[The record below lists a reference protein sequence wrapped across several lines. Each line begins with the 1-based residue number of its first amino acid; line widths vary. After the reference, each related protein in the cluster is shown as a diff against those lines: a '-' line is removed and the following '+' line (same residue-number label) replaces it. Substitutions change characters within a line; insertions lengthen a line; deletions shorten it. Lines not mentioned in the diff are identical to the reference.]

1 MAMRDSYQDDLLPM
15 LVIDEPGARD
25 HLADPDADTWWADCA
40 RRGIETLAKTG
51 EAFDAYTLTELG
63 LPDRDH
69 PNRWGAMFNA
79 AYKEGLIE
87 PVGFAYSRRPT
98 RSGGVCRLWRGV
110 SKEVAA

>member
-1 MAMRDSYQDDLLPM
+1 MRDSYQDDLLPM
-15 LVIDEPGARD
+15 LVVGNPGTRD
-25 HLADPDADTWWADCA
+25 HLADPDV
-40 RRGIETLAKTG
+40 
-51 EAFDAYTLTELG
+51 
-63 LPDRDH
+63 

-98 RSGGVCRLWRGV
+98 RSGGICRVWRGV